1 MVKPL
6 SNAERKRKYRQ
17 NLTDERKK
25 EIKESDKT
33 RKRERRASVQMTV
46 DKLAEKKKK
55 GQRITKKMQGES
67 QA

>member
-6 SNAERKRKYRQ
+6 FNAERKRKYRQ

-25 EIKESDKT
+25 EIKENDKT
-33 RKRERRASVQMTV
+33 RKREKRASVQLTV

-55 GQRITKKMQGES
+55 G
-67 QA
+67 

>member
-25 EIKESDKT
+25 EIKENDKT
-33 RKRERRASVQMTV
+33 RKREKRASVQLTV
-46 DKLAEKKKK
+46 DKLAEKKK
-55 GQRITKKMQGES
+55 QG
-67 QA
+67 

>member
-25 EIKESDKT
+25 EIKENDKT
-33 RKRERRASVQMTV
+33 RKREKRASVQMTV